1 MSDSLQRVSVEE
13 RIRRYLLAMDAPR
26 RDPADPQD
34 SHTVVFNAARALLH
48 GFGLTPFEARP
59 FFVDYL
65 SRSDLPWSEGEINH
79 KLRSVDAQQ
88 SKWPRGY
95 LRKDNEWKPSAAMR
109 RDLGIPTEEE
119 VRKKINFEL
128 ERLQR
133 IAAPWRDRANLAF
146 LANRS
151 LHDPAAVDAG
161 AFLKLLY
168 NPGERVLCFTNEYTQ
183 GDAVWPD
190 EPPPTEG
197 RVGVWYLPQPV
208 TGEYLPNPEGKPGPN
223 GEPPKPSRRIG
234 KCVTAWRYLVLESDE
249 APMRDWLGFI
259 VQAPLR
265 VEAIYTSGSRSI
277 HVLVRIDGKTYDD
290 WHAKKNAIMPFLLA
304 CIMMGGDKNTFGTGV
319 RLSRLPGCL
328 RHGKMVPQMIL
339 GKPLLDAQ
347 GRPVKRWE
355 KYKTPGEQKLL
366 YFRPGATT
374 RPICEL
380 PPERDV
386 ESWWTA
392 RGRLAIDGYEDNL
405 AECRRGLRY
414 YANVS
419 AACALALRDL
429 EEGQ

>member
-13 RIRRYLLAMDAPR
+13 RARRYVAAMPPAISGQNGHDA
-26 RDPADPQD
+26 
-34 SHTVVFNAARALLH
+34 TFNVARALVH
-48 GFGLTPFEARP
+48 GFGFTIFEARP
-59 FFVDYL
+59 YLDDYNL
-65 SRSDLPWSEGEINH
+65 RCDPPWSEAELNH
-79 KLRSVDAQQ
+79 KLRSVDGLN

-95 LRKDNEWKPSAAMR
+95 LRKDNEWRPSTAQR
-109 RDLGIPTEEE
+109 RDLGIPTESE
-119 VRKKINFEL
+119 VREKIDFEL
-128 ERLQR
+128 EKLQR
-133 IAAPWRDRANLAF
+133 IAAPWRDRANLVF

-151 LHDPAAVDAG
+151 LHDPATVDAG

-168 NPGERVLCFTNEYTQ
+168 APGERVLCFTNEYTQ

-190 EPPPTEG
+190 EPPPVEG

-234 KCVTAWRYLVLESDE
+234 KCVTAWRYLVLESDK
-249 APMRDWLGFI
+249 APVRDWLGFI

-277 HVLVRIDGKTYDD
+277 HVLVRIDGKTYED
-290 WHAKKNAIMPFLLA
+290 WHAKKNAIMPFLVA

-328 RHGKMVPQMIL
+328 RHGKMVPQMI
-339 GKPLLDAQ
+339 GGEPLMQ
-347 GRPVKRWE
+347 NGRPVKRWE
-355 KYKTPGEQKLL
+355 RYKTPGEQKLL

-386 ESWWTA
+386 EKVWTA
-392 RGRLAIDGYEDNL
+392 RAGFAIDGYEDNL

-419 AACALALRDL
+419 PACAAALREL
-429 EEGQ
+429 EEGT